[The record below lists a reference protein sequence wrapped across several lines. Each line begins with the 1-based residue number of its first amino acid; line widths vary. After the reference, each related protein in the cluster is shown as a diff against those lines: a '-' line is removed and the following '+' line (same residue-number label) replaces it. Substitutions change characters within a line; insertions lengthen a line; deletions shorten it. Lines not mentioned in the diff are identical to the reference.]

1 MREKCEVLQ
10 QKLELLVQT
19 LSKEESYFSDNTEDT
34 DTLKLEALSSN
45 QDDDNLEKP
54 LKDITNV
61 KRGTKKRY
69 IERDTVMSRY
79 GMHLNSFEFK
89 NEIYVF

>member
-1 MREKCEVLQ
+1 MQ

-34 DTLKLEALSSN
+34 DTLKIETLNSN
-45 QDDDNLEKP
+45 QEDDNLKKP
-54 LKDITNV
+54 LKEITNV
-61 KRGTKKRY
+61 NKGTKKRY

-79 GMHLNSFEFK
+79 GIHLNFFEFK
-89 NEIYVF
+89 NKIYVF